1 MCAHAVRVAVEKID
15 GVEAV
20 KVSLNEGMAEVRL
33 GPENHVTL
41 RQVREAILANGFT
54 PKAAD
59 VRVTG
64 RIVAQGAALA
74 LVVPGSAERYLLGAP
89 RGAADTL
96 AELRRH
102 RGGAPVTLAG
112 VVPAEDDE
120 EESGDGAPLSL
131 IVSSVE
137 AGAR

>member
-1 MCAHAVRVAVEKID
+1 MPH
-15 GVEAV
+15 
-20 KVSLNEGMAEVRL
+20 
-33 GPENHVTL
+33 
-41 RQVREAILANGFT
+41 
-54 PKAAD
+54 

-64 RIVAQGAALA
+64 PSLRGAALA

-131 IVSSVE
+131 IVELCRGGCALSLCGGSADLPRPNGRVPSP
-137 AGAR
+137 ATSP